1 MDILIPTGVQKGHIS
16 GKKSPHNL
24 LKNVLSKLY
33 FQPEGDWYGN
43 FLFYILT
50 IYCKCLLFQLLDRSI
65 RVHIPILTEV
75 QKRQISCYK
84 GVHDLPK
91 NILLRL
97 NFQHDGQLTSMPNA

>member
-43 FLFYILT
+43 FLFYILFT
-50 IYCKCLLFQLLDRSI
+50 VNAFFFTSYL
-65 RVHIPILTEV
+65 VV
-75 QKRQISCYK
+75 Y
-84 GVHDLPK
+84 
-91 NILLRL
+91 LRRFSL
-97 NFQHDGQLTSMPNA
+97 

>member
-50 IYCKCLLFQLLDRSI
+50 IYCKCLLFHFLSCG
-65 RVHIPILTEV
+65 ILAQILIIKRV
-75 QKRQISCYK
+75 QKRHIS
-84 GVHDLPK
+84 G
-91 NILLRL
+91 
-97 NFQHDGQLTSMPNA
+97 